1 MTKERAT
8 DRNEGGDLPPTRPT
22 PPARPAGGAPRRA
35 TQDTPRDTEQH
46 ASPSAFQLTQRQ
58 RAILSAVVEDYVLS
72 AIPVGSKS
80 LLAHYG
86 MSVSSATIR
95 GAMAELEAMGLLTH
109 PHTSA
114 GRVPSDLGY
123 RYYVETLMH
132 ESELD
137 RADRL
142 MIRHQFSQVQ
152 LTNNEW
158 LRLAA
163 SVLAGST
170 SSAAVVTPA
179 RARRA
184 RFGHVQLVELM
195 DGTRLAVLVLADGNV
210 IQRRLDRAVL
220 ERLAPGMPIGQAELD
235 EAAASLN
242 AELSALSAPQVRR
255 RKAKLA
261 PLAAHAA
268 EVVARLL
275 EEADAVVIEDVFTDG
290 IVNVLEQPEFAE
302 GSKVR
307 AILEVLRRTDF
318 LEQLVPVITRHGGVH
333 VIIGHENPNDA
344 MQEVSLV
351 FAPYGAPD
359 RALGMLGVLGPTR
372 MPYPRAIP
380 TVRYVATLMNE
391 LINSQYGESS

>member
-1 MTKERAT
+1 
-8 DRNEGGDLPPTRPT
+8 
-22 PPARPAGGAPRRA
+22 
-35 TQDTPRDTEQH
+35 
-46 ASPSAFQLTQRQ
+46 
-58 RAILSAVVEDYVLS
+58 
-72 AIPVGSKS
+72 
-80 LLAHYG
+80 
-86 MSVSSATIR
+86 
-95 GAMAELEAMGLLTH
+95 MGLLTH

-123 RYYVETLMH
+123 RYYVETLMR

-235 EAAASLN
+235 QAAASLN
-242 AELSALSAPQVRR
+242 AELAALSAPQVRR

-268 EVVARLL
+268 EVIARLL